1 MLSLLRAEALK
12 IGGNRKA
19 TWPLIWIYPLGALI
33 VLLIIGAVDV
43 WQESRG
49 VNPVDTAETA
59 ESWLETWQGV
69 WMIPAGVRFLMIAF
83 AAVVF
88 GGEYGW
94 NTWKLV
100 APHRG
105 RVALMLSKHLSA
117 VGWLMAGYLA
127 MAVTWVLGATAL
139 AFMLGE
145 PPPSDVPLDALL
157 AGQARGA
164 LFTLAVVLVTVAMV
178 SALAV
183 ATRST
188 VAALLIGIALL
199 AAEPFVAPRLAQI
212 HDLLFR
218 AAPGTALGNL
228 QSWIFAGEALTL
240 PTPDGP
246 VADSWVFSLSVLIAW
261 TVGLGGL
268 SVALFRRQDLN

>member
-19 TWPLIWIYPLGALI
+19 TWPLIWIYPAGALV
-33 VLLIIGAVDV
+33 VLLIAGAVDV
-43 WQESRG
+43 WQDSRG
-49 VNPVDTAETA
+49 LNPAEAPETA
-59 ESWLETWQGV
+59 QSWMETWQAV
-69 WMIPAGVRFLMIAF
+69 WMVPEGVRFLMVAF

-117 VGWLMAGYLA
+117 VGWLMAGYVA
-127 MAVTWVLGATAL
+127 MALTWVIGATAL
-139 AFMLGE
+139 GYIMGE
-145 PPPSDVPLDALL
+145 PPPEGVRIDALL
-157 AGQARGA
+157 AGQVKGA
-164 LFTLAVVLVTVAMV
+164 LHTLAIVLVTVAMV

-188 VAALLIGIALL
+188 VAALLLGIALL
-199 AAEPFVAPRLAQI
+199 AAEPFVAPRLAKV

-218 AAPGTALGNL
+218 AAPGTALSNL
-228 QSWIFAGEALTL
+228 QSWIFAGQALPL

-246 VADSWVFSLSVLIAW
+246 VADSWVFSLTVLIAW
-261 TVGLGGL
+261 TAVLGGL
-268 SVALFRRQDLN
+268 SIALFRRQDLN